1 MGRRLNFWREKINKT
16 TNQNPKFN
24 YLGGPHWI
32 KKSLKKIKANSA
44 CIHPSPTPFREGA
57 HRKKVM
63 SGFKKVSAE

>member
-1 MGRRLNFWREKINKT
+1 MDQKINWIFIINKY
-16 TNQNPKFN
+16 PK
-24 YLGGPHWI
+24 I
-32 KKSLKKIKANSA
+32 KLDQKIKANSA